1 MTQDLKIDSGEEES
15 QGVLPS
21 VSDAK
26 GSKRQLYISLSE
38 ALLRRPAPLPGLGVW
53 LSQLSLTR
61 RWWLQL
67 GLFLGIPCA
76 EDFWRGLLP
85 TLNFALK
92 GEQVLNILL
101 FQGTSRAA

>member
-1 MTQDLKIDSGEEES
+1 MAQDSKVDSGEEEQ
-15 QGVLPS
+15 QGVRPPA
-21 VSDAK
+21 SDVK
-26 GSKRQLYISLSE
+26 GSKGQPCISLGGRRSE
-38 ALLRRPAPLPGLGVW
+38 VGSSPRPGVW

-61 RWWLQL
+61 RWRLQL

-76 EDFWRGLLP
+76 EDFRRGLLP
-85 TLNFALK
+85 TLNFALE